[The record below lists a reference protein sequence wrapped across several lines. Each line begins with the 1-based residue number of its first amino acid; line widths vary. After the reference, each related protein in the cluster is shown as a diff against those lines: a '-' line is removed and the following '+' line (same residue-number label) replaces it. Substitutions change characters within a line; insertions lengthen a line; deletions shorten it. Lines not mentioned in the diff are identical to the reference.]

1 MIMEYNY
8 RCRGI
13 ELLISVN
20 HVISLYRNSFPAVPF
35 VSQYILP
42 YSNAILSIQICYTQY
57 LKENE
62 LLSSQ
67 FSMKSSEESVFT
79 AWWLLM
85 AWCLF
90 GTKAS
95 AATLMANTVL

>member
-20 HVISLYRNSFPAVPF
+20 QVISLYRNSFPAVPF

-42 YSNAILSIQICYTQY
+42 
-57 LKENE
+57 
-62 LLSSQ
+62 
-67 FSMKSSEESVFT
+67 
-79 AWWLLM
+79 
-85 AWCLF
+85 
-90 GTKAS
+90 
-95 AATLMANTVL
+95 